1 MTPSTPLSSVFIGG
15 QSLLIQCA
23 DRFKKRGHDIR
34 TIVSSDSNVQRW
46 AKEQDIRCIV
56 PVRDLAA
63 QLAVTPFD
71 YLFSVAYLSVIS
83 PAVLALPRRG
93 AINFHDGPLPD
104 YAGLNVTSWALLNK
118 EREHG
123 VTWHVMSERV
133 DEGDILEQVRFPI
146 AAEET
151 ALTLNAKCYQAALA
165 SFDDLLEA
173 LTNGRIHPRRQDLA
187 RRRYY
192 AKDRR
197 PEAAGS
203 IDWSSP
209 AADIAAL
216 VRGLN
221 FGPYPNPL
229 TTAKAWLGDL
239 PVAVRRIEVL
249 ESMALPPGGSV
260 VAMGPEGLTVS
271 TGTNDVVLSEL
282 ATLLGSPLSA
292 RDLEETCGLNEG
304 GSFQSLGADRSRALS
319 ELAAG
324 ICKHEDFW
332 LGRLAGLESIEIPFV
347 RGRAGNAPQAR
358 HQTKHVA
365 TPSSFLSRFETAPGD
380 TLLAAFLAYL
390 SRIGG
395 KREFTVPFRHEG
407 LERISAEGAGLFS
420 PHVPLRV
427 SIDASADFGAFRQ
440 GLLEELALLRKRGT
454 YALDV
459 AQRHPG
465 IGAAVRNWHESVP
478 AIVVERV
485 PSAASPSSHSDTEL
499 TTIIPDD
506 GRCLSFCYREDVLD
520 ARTLSRM
527 EGQFIAFLDDLLRG
541 GKRLRELTILSS
553 EERELLFWEWNRTD
567 VRWER
572 DRCVHHLFEAQVRR
586 TPNATGL
593 VFCNEEIS
601 YAELNAR
608 ANQVAHHLIG
618 QGVRPGALVGV
629 LMNRSADLIVGMLA
643 ILKAGAAYV
652 PLDPD
657 YPKDRLAYMVEDARL
672 SAILSQSAYQS
683 FLPEASIP
691 VITLDRARAF
701 EGEIVSNPQTKVR
714 PEDLAYVI
722 YTSGS
727 TGKPK
732 GVMVEHRNVV
742 NFFAGMDARLDC
754 EKPGTWLAVT
764 SISFDISVL
773 EIFWTLA
780 RGFKVVLYGGEEIAS
795 RASPPRKSRRA
806 DSGIG
811 FSLFYFASDEGEKG
825 RDKYS
830 LLLEGARFADRN
842 GFEAVWTPERHFHA
856 FGGLYPNPSLAGAA
870 IAAITER
877 VKIRAGSCVLPL
889 HSPIRIAEEWALV
902 DNLSNGRVGVSF
914 ASGWQPGDFALAPD
928 AYQERHKIFRSG
940 IETVRALWRGDS
952 RTFRGPKGEVEVRT
966 LPRPVQPELPFWMTA
981 AGNPETFRQAGQ
993 MGANMLTH
1001 LLGQSIEQLA
1011 EKLAIYRQAFGE
1023 AGHPGRGSVTLM
1035 LHTFVAQD
1043 EAFVRAQV
1051 HGPFKNYLRSSTDL
1065 LKQHASSFP
1074 AFRNAGRES
1083 IDGLFQKL
1091 SDSDIEALLEHA
1103 FARYYE
1109 TSGLFGTPQGCLA
1122 MVERLKG
1129 IGVDEIACLI
1139 DFGVPSEI
1147 VMAQLSH
1154 LNELRQLANSPSA
1167 MREVDGDQSLAAL
1180 LAQHEVTH
1188 LQVTPSMAAML
1199 VKSENACA
1207 TLRGLKNLLVGG
1219 EAFPRELAADLTGL
1233 VSGRV
1238 INMYGPTETTVWSA
1252 THDVADASRSIPVG
1266 RPIGNTQIYIF
1277 DENLQLAPIGVAGE
1291 LVIGGEGVVRGYLN
1305 RPELTAERFIPDPF
1319 RPGKRLY
1326 RTGDQARWRED
1337 GVLEFLGR
1345 LDDQVKIRGHRIEL
1359 GEIEAVLARHP
1370 AIRQSVVVAR
1380 GETPGD
1386 KRLVAYLIAETGR
1399 APTVNELRDHLLRE
1413 LPDFMVPAAFV
1424 TLGAFPLTP
1433 NNKVD
1438 RKRLPAPGSSRPA
1451 LRREFVAPRTP
1462 NEAIL
1467 AGFFQ
1472 EVLGFG
1478 EVGIFDNF
1486 IELGGDSLSAVEVFV
1501 KIEQTFSV
1509 PFPLSLFFKVP
1520 TIAGLAKELERIIG
1534 DACRRETSPGA
1545 AAPDR
1550 GGALVLA
1557 PEAVLSNDSRSARGN
1572 GERADRFDVLRA
1584 APEEEWLSVLRRCSA
1599 MHDVYHLPGYH
1610 AVAERHGE
1618 GEARLFAYE
1627 QAGYTIALPL
1637 IIRTLADLR
1646 GIGASANT
1654 WRDAT
1659 SVYGYSG
1666 PICSHKEMPRA
1677 VIEGFQRGLITALQ
1691 ELQVVSVFSRLHP
1704 LLPEQAPLLQ
1714 GIGEYQLGG
1723 TTVSINLSDAP
1734 VEQRAQYGGSIRNR
1748 LNRLA
1753 RLGVTCALDPEQRH
1767 LPEFVA
1773 LYHETMRRVKAEE
1786 SYFFDPMYFSDL
1798 AKNLGPAL
1806 KLFVVKMRDGEV
1818 ISGGLF
1824 TLCEGIVQYHL
1835 GGTRDTALKLSPMVL
1850 LFETVRHWANENR
1863 AHTFHLGGGVGA
1875 KPDSLFRF
1883 KARFSRQRHQF
1894 ATWRWVV
1901 AAEAYRE
1908 LSMQKDRWN
1917 SKCGLHAISASFFP
1931 AYRCPAEPDDDS
1943 AEELGRCR
1951 DALLR
1956 SRIFAS

>member
-23 DRFKKRGHDIR
+23 ERFKKRGHTIR

-46 AKEQDIRCIV
+46 AKEQRISCIA
-56 PVRDLAA
+56 PARDLAA
-63 QLAVTPFD
+63 QLALTPFD
-71 YLFSVAYLSVIS
+71 YLFRVAYLSVIPS
-83 PAVLALPRRG
+83 AVLRLPRRG

-104 YAGLNVTSWALLNK
+104 YAGLNATSWALLNK

-123 VTWHVMSERV
+123 RPWHVMSERV

-173 LTNGRIHPRRQDLA
+173 LTNGGIHPRRQDLA

-216 VRGLN
+216 VRGLD

-229 TTAKAWLGDL
+229 TTAKTWLGGVPL
-239 PVAVRRIEVL
+239 AVRRIEVL
-249 ESMALPPGGSV
+249 GSMALRPGGSV
-260 VAMGPEGLTVS
+260 VGTGLEGLTVS
-271 TGTNDVVLSEL
+271 TGTNDEVLSEL

-292 RDLEETCGLNEG
+292 RDLEETYGLN
-304 GSFQSLGADRSRALS
+304 GSFQSLGADRSRALGA
-319 ELAAG
+319 LAAG
-324 ICKHEDFW
+324 ICKHEGFW
-332 LGRLAGLESIEIPFV
+332 LRRLADLESIEIPFV
-347 RGRAGNAPQAR
+347 RRRAVKAPRAR
-358 HQTKHVA
+358 HQTKQVA
-365 TPSSFLSRFETAPGD
+365 TPASFLSRFETAPGD
-380 TLLAAFLAYL
+380 TLLAAFLAYR

-407 LERISAEGAGLFS
+407 LERLGAEGPGLFS
-420 PHVPLRV
+420 PHVPLPV
-427 SIDASADFGAFRQ
+427 SIDARADFGAFRQ

-454 YALDV
+454 YAL
-459 AQRHPG
+459 AIALRHPG
-465 IGAAVRNWHESVP
+465 VGAAVRNWHASVP
-478 AIVVERV
+478 AIAVERV
-485 PSAASPSSHSDTEL
+485 PSASSPSSHSDAEL
-499 TTIIPDD
+499 TAIIPDD
-506 GRCLSFCYREDVLD
+506 GRCLSFCYREDEFD

-541 GKRLRELTILSS
+541 GKRIKELTVLSG
-553 EERELLFWEWNRTD
+553 EERELLFGEWNCTEAK
-567 VRWER
+567 WER
-572 DRCVHHLFEAQVRR
+572 DRCVHHLFEAQARQ

-593 VFCNEEIS
+593 VFCDEEIS
-601 YAELNAR
+601 YAELNSR

-618 QGVRPGALVGV
+618 QGVGPGALVGV
-629 LMNRSADLIVGMLA
+629 LMDRAAELIVGMLA

-652 PLDPD
+652 PLDPA

-672 SAILSQSAYQS
+672 SAIVSQSAYQS
-683 FLPEASIP
+683 FLPEASVP
-691 VITLDRARAF
+691 VISLDRPGAF
-701 EGEIVSNPQTKVR
+701 EEEPDSNPPSKVR

-780 RGFKVVLYGGEEIAS
+780 RGFKVVLYGGEKRTS
-795 RASPPRKSRRA
+795 RASQPRKSRRPHA
-806 DSGIG
+806 GIG

-830 LLLEGARFADRN
+830 LLLQGARFADRN
-842 GFEAVWTPERHFHA
+842 GFEALWTPERHFHA

-870 IAAITER
+870 IAAITET

-914 ASGWQPGDFALAPD
+914 ASGWQPCDFALAPD
-928 AYQERHKIFRSG
+928 AYQERHQIFRSG
-940 IETVRALWRGDS
+940 IETVRALWRGES

-966 LPRPVQPELPFWMTA
+966 LPRPVQPELPFWVTA

-1001 LLGQSIEQLA
+1001 LLGQSIEKLV
-1011 EKLAIYRQAFGE
+1011 EKLAIYRRAFEE
-1023 AGHPGRGSVTLM
+1023 AGHPSQGRVTLM
-1035 LHTFVAQD
+1035 LHTFVAKD

-1091 SDSDIEALLEHA
+1091 SDSDIEALLEYA

-1122 MVERLKG
+1122 MVERLKD

-1154 LNELRQLANSPSA
+1154 LNELRQLANGPSA
-1167 MREVDGDQSLAAL
+1167 VREVDGDQSLAAL
-1180 LAQHEVTH
+1180 LAQYEVTH

-1199 VKSENACA
+1199 VKSEKACT

-1266 RPIGNTQIYIF
+1266 RPIANTHIYIF
-1277 DENLQLAPIGVAGE
+1277 DENVQLAPIGVAGE

-1319 RPGKRLY
+1319 RPGNRLY

-1359 GEIEAVLARHP
+1359 GEIEVVLARHP

-1380 GETPGD
+1380 DETPGD

-1424 TLGAFPLTP
+1424 TLDAFPLTP
-1433 NNKVD
+1433 KNKVD

-1451 LRREFVAPRTP
+1451 LRREFVPPRTP

-1472 EVLGFG
+1472 EVLGFE

-1501 KIEQTFSV
+1501 KIEETCRV

-1534 DACRRETSPGA
+1534 DACQREMPPGA
-1545 AAPDR
+1545 AAPNS
-1550 GGALVLA
+1550 GGLRVLTT
-1557 PEAVLSNDSRSARGN
+1557 NQR
-1572 GERADRFDVLRA
+1572 
-1584 APEEEWLSVLRRCSA
+1584 EEWTGAVQRARQY
-1599 MHDVYHLPGYH
+1599 DFYFLPEYH
-1610 AVAERHGE
+1610 AFAERCGN
-1618 GEARLFAYE
+1618 GEARLFVYE
-1627 QAGYTIALPL
+1627 QAGYTISLPL
-1637 IIRTLADLR
+1637 IIRTLAGLP
-1646 GIGASANT
+1646 GIGGWANK
-1654 WRDAT
+1654 WRDGM

-1666 PICSHKEMPRA
+1666 PLYSHEDMPPT
-1677 VIEGFQRGLITALQ
+1677 VIGEFQRALRAALQ

-1704 LLPEQAPLLQ
+1704 LLPAQSTLLD
-1714 GIGEYQLGG
+1714 GLGNHQPEG
-1723 TTVSINLSDAP
+1723 VTVSINLSATP
-1734 VEQRAQYGGSIRNR
+1734 VEQRAQYDGATKTR
-1748 LNRLA
+1748 LNRLV
-1753 RLGVTCALDPEQRH
+1753 RMGVTGALDPEQRH
-1767 LPEFVA
+1767 LPEFIA
-1773 LYHETMRRVKAEE
+1773 LYHETMRRVKAEQ
-1786 SYFFDPMYFSDL
+1786 SYFFDATYFSDL
-1798 AKNLGPAL
+1798 AKSLGPVL
-1806 KLFVVKMRDGEV
+1806 KLFVVKMPDGEV

-1824 TLCEGIVQYHL
+1824 TLCDGIVQHHL
-1835 GGTRDTALKLSPMVL
+1835 GGTRDTAVKLSTMVL
-1850 LFETVRHWANENR
+1850 VLETVRRWANENG

-1875 KPDSLFRF
+1875 KPDSLFQF
-1883 KARFSRQRHQF
+1883 KAHCSRQRHKF
-1894 ATWRWVV
+1894 ATWRWIV
-1901 AAEAYRE
+1901 APQVYTQ
-1908 LSMQKDRWN
+1908 LSLQKDRWN
-1917 SKCGLHAISASFFP
+1917 SKCGLRAISASFFP
-1931 AYRCPAEPDDDS
+1931 AYRCPAEPDTVPAVLS
-1943 AEELGRCR
+1943 APAPSMAAPDEIQVAQNG
-1951 DALLR
+1951 
-1956 SRIFAS
+1956 